1 MIQSFKDGETQE
13 LFENLSNKRWNAI
26 AKVALR
32 KLDQID
38 AAQNLNDLRVPPGNQ
53 LEALKKDRAR
63 QHSIRINDQYRIYFI
78 WKSDG
83 AQQVEITDYHSTAN
97 QADGRRLSM
106 IIKRPTS
113 GWEFRRV
120 TPSPG
125 EMLQEEFLG
134 PLGITKNALAMKI
147 RVPA

>member
-78 WKSDG
+78 WKADG
-83 AQQVEITDYHSTAN
+83 AHQVEVTDYH
-97 QADGRRLSM
+97 
-106 IIKRPTS
+106 
-113 GWEFRRV
+113 
-120 TPSPG
+120 
-125 EMLQEEFLG
+125 
-134 PLGITKNALAMKI
+134 
-147 RVPA
+147 